1 MVTKNK
7 IMFNFKKGIITL
19 VFNIWIFTAF
29 SQQIQ
34 LGFNAG
40 GNYSIFPLPEY
51 NKYDGLSL
59 GYTVGLSGQL
69 RLKDHFFLSPEINF
83 DYRVYRVKS
92 SYHDAVSNSDE
103 RTSLLQIATPL
114 KYAFGSKKTFYG
126 YAGPYLAYSLISC
139 SHYTV
144 NESYRK
150 VDFNDFCARYQF
162 GYLIGLGYTHQLSGK
177 INMFLDA
184 NYSESLFFFG
194 EGEKEGRN
202 SSKAIRLR
210 TGLLFTIR

>member
-1 MVTKNK
+1 
-7 IMFNFKKGIITL
+7 MFNFKKGIISV
-19 VFNIWIFTAF
+19 VFIIWIFPAF

-40 GNYSIFPLPEY
+40 GNYSLFPLPEY

-92 SYHDAVSNSDE
+92 TYLDAVSSSDE
-103 RTSLLQIATPL
+103 RTSLLQISSPL
-114 KYAFGSKKTFYG
+114 KYTIGSKNVFYG
-126 YAGPYLAYSLISC
+126 YAGPYLAYSLISY
-139 SHYTV
+139 SHWTF
-144 NESYRK
+144 NELNK
-150 VDFNDFCARYQF
+150 KINFNDIYARYQF
-162 GYLIGLGYTHQLSGK
+162 GYLIGLGFTHQLSGK
-177 INMFLDA
+177 INLFLDA
-184 NYSESLFFFG
+184 NYSGSLFFFG
-194 EGEKEGRN
+194 KGEKGNRN

-210 TGLLFTIR
+210 LGLLYTLR

>member
-1 MVTKNK
+1 MKRK
-7 IMFNFKKGIITL
+7 KMFNLTKWILTV
-19 VFNIWIFTAF
+19 VFAFGFFTVF

-40 GNYSIFPLPEY
+40 GNYSLFPLPEY
-51 NKYDGLSL
+51 NKYDGPSL

-92 SYHDAVSNSDE
+92 SYLDAVSNSDE

-114 KYAFGSKKTFYG
+114 KYAIGSKKAFYG
-126 YAGPYLAYSLISC
+126 YAGPYLAYSLISY
-139 SHYTV
+139 SHWTV

-150 VDFNDFCARYQF
+150 IDFNDIYARYQF
-162 GYLIGLGYTHQLSGK
+162 GYLIGLGYTNKLSG
-177 INMFLDA
+177 NLNLFLDA

-194 EGEKEGRN
+194 EGEKDDRN

-210 TGLLFTIR
+210 TGLLYTIR